1 MENRMYRCTIN
12 KPFSVVHRCC
22 WQVMT
27 DSPPSIEQR
36 LLVKVACGRSRT
48 VLVPELAEEVSK
60 YYKKMDRDIRDAI
73 ELNENTFYEC
83 HRNAHIHTSQTDC
96 GFVIFAPLRCSTSVW

>member
-1 MENRMYRCTIN
+1 MRSTGNQMEKRMYRCTIN
-12 KPFSVVHRCC
+12 KPFSVVHGCC

-36 LLVKVACGRSRT
+36 LLVKAACDRSRT

-60 YYKKMDRDIRDAI
+60 YYKKNGKEISEM
-73 ELNENTFYEC
+73 
-83 HRNAHIHTSQTDC
+83 Q
-96 GFVIFAPLRCSTSVW
+96 

>member
-1 MENRMYRCTIN
+1 MRSTGKQMENGMYRSTIN
-12 KPFSVVHRCC
+12 KPFSVVHGCC

-27 DSPPSIEQR
+27 DSPPSIEPR

-60 YYKKMDRDIRDAI
+60 HIKKGKR
-73 ELNENTFYEC
+73 Y
-83 HRNAHIHTSQTDC
+83 Q
-96 GFVIFAPLRCSTSVW
+96 RCNRTQ